1 MIVDLPHR
9 PSASSASSERLSN
22 LRDAL
27 AASCTAV
34 AVIAAGAAVALSLL
48 PWY

>member
-1 MIVDLPHR
+1 MIVHLPHR
-9 PSASSASSERLSN
+9 QAESGASNERLSN